1 MSSSQKGLNIKCAN
15 WRDRKKKS
23 LSQQMGLFTYCMQQ
37 DCEQSMEKVGC
48 RYTDE
53 NNFCY
58 TDSGQNFCKQNAGH
72 SKCNDLGAA
81 AQPSNKDGKGAWAPV
96 TDGIT
101 YDTKGALQK
110 SEPHFHCAC
119 YKGCVFSSSSK
130 AMEVKCDTDGGAPFK
145 VLFSFVSVS
154 CISLTLRSFAAC
166 LQCQLILIPAQ
177 VGKLAGTPLGR
188 SDIVVK
194 RLNKKKSC
202 ACICCFSSNGDCYNA
217 VRFSASIACALLSP
231 SSLSLSLSMKSC
243 KDRAGL
249 ATVGFRGQECLRF
262 TPLALGFYQH
272 GFVV

>member
-1 MSSSQKGLNIKCAN
+1 MKVLEHPTAVSPDRAKNDGWYINWCGVGDAGKPGAKRGGGGGGGGGGGKSPSSPPPPPPKKEVKMSSSQKGLNIKCAN
-15 WRDRKKKS
+15 WRDRKKKP
-23 LSQQMGLFTYCMQQ
+23 LNQQMGLFTYCMQQ
-37 DCEQSMEKVGC
+37 DCEQSMEAVGC
-48 RYTDE
+48 RYTDG

-101 YDTKGALQK
+101 YDKKGALQK

-130 AMEVKCDTDGGAPFK
+130 VMKVKCDTDGGAPFK
-145 VLFSFVSVS
+145 
-154 CISLTLRSFAAC
+154 
-166 LQCQLILIPAQ
+166 

-202 ACICCFSSNGDCYNA
+202 ACICCFSSTGDCYNA
-217 VRFSASIACALLSP
+217 RARHFNSCDNFA
-231 SSLSLSLSMKSC
+231 KSNPKC
-243 KDRAGL
+243 K
-249 ATVGFRGQECLRF
+249 
-262 TPLALGFYQH
+262 
-272 GFVV
+272 